1 MSREALQES
10 LSAVM
15 DNEAD
20 ELELRRVL
28 GASNDA
34 ELRATWSRYQVA
46 RAAMHKDLLVPK
58 LDIAAAVSA
67 ALENDATPVA
77 QEKVVR
83 GPWRSLGRVA
93 VAATVTVAVLAG
105 VRFYNQDDVSGAQLA
120 QQDQPSITL
129 PQAQGPAILA
139 GFKTSD
145 EQPAV
150 ETVSAEGEGWHEQ
163 RLPEY
168 LRQHGQQS
176 ASGAAENALPFARS
190 ASVEER

>member
-1 MSREALQES
+1 
-10 LSAVM
+10 
-15 DNEAD
+15 
-20 ELELRRVL
+20 
-28 GASNDA
+28 
-34 ELRATWSRYQVA
+34 
-46 RAAMHKDLLVPK
+46 
-58 LDIAAAVSA
+58 
-67 ALENDATPVA
+67 
-77 QEKVVR
+77 VVR

-120 QQDQPSITL
+120 QQDQPSIAL

-176 ASGAAENALPFARS
+176 APGTAENALPFARS

>member
-28 GASNDA
+28 GASADA
-34 ELRATWSRYQVA
+34 DMRATWSRYQVA

-67 ALENDATPVA
+67 ALENEAAPVA
-77 QEKVVR
+77 AQPEKVVR
-83 GPWRSLGRVA
+83 GPWRNLGRVA

-105 VRFYNQDDVSGAQLA
+105 VRFYNQDDVAGAQLA
-120 QQDQPSITL
+120 QQDQPAITL
-129 PQAQGPAILA
+129 PQAQAPAILA
-139 GFKTSD
+139 GFNSSD
-145 EQPAV
+145 ERPSV
-150 ETVSAEGEGWHEQ
+150 ETVAAEGEQ

-168 LRQHGQQS
+168 LRQQTQQ
-176 ASGAAENALPFARS
+176 ATPVAGENAAT
-190 ASVEER
+190 VQER